1 MNGKDIRLRFYKVA
15 DSANKY
21 LRDWIIGKGHVFGG
35 DILMDGKTFEEL
47 RLKGE
52 FITTLVKLSDGTYE
66 KRMIRGL
73 RYNANTFAYRKVH
86 IIDRNGGLFEPA
98 SMDGVMDMIR
108 FTELYDLHVKGRFA
122 IEVGKV
128 DDIKSLQ

>member
-1 MNGKDIRLRFYKVA
+1 MNGEDIKISLCKIA

-21 LRDWIIGKGHVFGG
+21 LRDWIIGKGNVFGG
-35 DILMDGKTFEEL
+35 DIFMDGKTFEEL

-108 FTELYDLHVKGRFA
+108 FTELYDLHVKGNNNN
-122 IEVGKV
+122 ELK
-128 DDIKSLQ
+128 KEEKK